1 MTDRIKLLYV
11 DDDIDIRTVATLA
24 LGLDGA
30 IFTRPAES
38 GSEAL
43 AMLHDG
49 VWRPDAVLLD
59 VMMPGMDGPA
69 FLDEVRRIPGLE
81 AIPVVFMTARSMQAD
96 VNRYYALGAA
106 GVIIKPF
113 DPLRLAGE
121 VRTLIET
128 ATGGRVG

>member
-1 MTDRIKLLYV
+1 MTDRINLLYV

-38 GSEAL
+38 GPEAL

-69 FLDEVRRIPGLE
+69 FLAEVRRMPGLE
-81 AIPVVFMTARSMQAD
+81 SIPVVFITARSMQAD
-96 VNRYYALGAA
+96 VKRYYALGAA
-106 GVIIKPF
+106 GVIVKPF

-121 VRTLIET
+121 VRTLVEA
-128 ATGGRVG
+128 ATRGRAR